1 LESKQRYTLG
11 KNEKLKSRKA
21 IEQIFKEGKS
31 FSVSPFRVL
40 YLQAP
45 AYGLLPGANCSLQ
58 TAFSVSKRYFKKATD
73 RNWVKR
79 LMREAWRLQKND
91 LTQKIKDKNLQVF
104 IIYTGNEL
112 PGYNLVFEKM
122 EAVIK
127 RLIKINDEATV
138 ANS

>member
-11 KNEKLKSRKA
+11 KAEKLKSRKA

-31 FSVSPFRVL
+31 FAVSPFRVL

-45 AYGLLPGANCSLQ
+45 AISPLQTANCKLQ

-73 RNWVKR
+73 RNRVKR
-79 LMREAWRLQKND
+79 LMREAWRLQKNN
-91 LTQKIKDKNLQVF
+91 LAQQINNKNLKVF

-112 PGYNLVFEKM
+112 PAYDMVFEKIT
-122 EAVIK
+122 AVIK

-138 ANS
+138 TNS